1 MVRMS
6 LRYRHLA
13 EVAVAAPSSK
23 LYLEQSQS
31 ARYYLDQVSHLEISP
46 NINGTSTGVNQDS
59 RFRASKQHT
68 SQQFVPLLPG
78 VNHPLISNKEVALR
92 LKKSLYGQ
100 KDAPRL

>member
-31 ARYYLDQVSHLEISP
+31 ARYYLDQVSHLENFP
-46 NINGTSTGVNQDS
+46 KINGTSTGVKPDS
-59 RFRASKQHT
+59 RFRAGKQHIT
-68 SQQFVPLLPG
+68 TYSWDERGL
-78 VNHPLISNKEVALR
+78 SALHHHTTR
-92 LKKSLYGQ
+92 
-100 KDAPRL
+100 